1 MLTIQLPQ
9 ALDVLMNDPD
19 EWTSADDDVGL
30 GEDYDQDETPQD
42 YGR

>member
-1 MLTIQLPQ
+1 
-9 ALDVLMNDPD
+9 MNDPD
-19 EWTSADDDVGL
+19 EWTSADDDKGL